1 MKLDQKYRAL
11 ILEAERRGMRDI
23 ESMRICF
30 EVLSLASAIDKE
42 CASLL
47 APHLLSEG
55 RFVILSLLAGSTDG
69 MAPNAL
75 AKQAGVTRATITGLL
90 DGLERDEL
98 VKRRADQT
106 DRRALVVVLTEKGSK
121 MAEHVVD
128 QHSRWIA
135 GLFGG
140 LTTSERELLTKLL
153 DKARRGLER

>member
-75 AKQAGVTRATITGLL
+75 AKQAGVTRANYY
-90 DGLERDEL
+90 R
-98 VKRRADQT
+98 
-106 DRRALVVVLTEKGSK
+106 VVGWT
-121 MAEHVVD
+121 
-128 QHSRWIA
+128 
-135 GLFGG
+135 
-140 LTTSERELLTKLL
+140 
-153 DKARRGLER
+153 